1 MKSIFIILTI
11 CLSVIV
17 SAFYFNNKIE
27 KQTDEIDIIEN
38 GFSSATK
45 IIKPNSTLLFV
56 GQTDLVQLF
65 SISRFVLA
73 PALLQPYTTDNN
85 DTLIAIQKNT
95 NNDSSIN
102 SIMQNRE
109 TIWSVTDS
117 VYTYSISIPR

>member
-1 MKSIFIILTI
+1 MKSFFIIVAI

-17 SAFYFNNKIE
+17 SAFYFNNKIAG
-27 KQTDEIDIIEN
+27 QTDEIDIIQN
-38 GFSSATK
+38 SFSSATK

-56 GQTDLVQLF
+56 GQADLVQLY

-73 PALLQPYTTDNN
+73 PALLQPHATDIN
-85 DTLIAIQKNT
+85 DTLIIIQKNT
-95 NNDSSIN
+95 NNDSTIR

-117 VYTYSISIPR
+117 IYTYIISVPR